1 MGRPKGARNTKA
13 ETQLKK
19 AAAEGSISKAAA
31 VRQAL
36 AEGSERLDDIAAFI
50 RTKHGIE
57 IPRPQLSA
65 YKAQAR
71 AREQK
76 IHTGLKPSKAPTPIP
91 KAAKHGGGTET
102 DLIEAMETLK
112 PYVNEHGAER
122 LKRII
127 DLLG

>member
-1 MGRPKGARNTKA
+1 MGRPKGAKNTKA
-13 ETQLKK
+13 ETQIKNV
-19 AAAEGSISKAAA
+19 AAEGSISKAAA

-36 AEGSERLDDIAAFI
+36 AEGFESLDDIAAFI

-71 AREQK
+71 AREQMT
-76 IHTGLKPSKAPTPIP
+76 HTGPKPSKAPTPTA
-91 KAAKHGGGTET
+91 KAAKHSGGAKT